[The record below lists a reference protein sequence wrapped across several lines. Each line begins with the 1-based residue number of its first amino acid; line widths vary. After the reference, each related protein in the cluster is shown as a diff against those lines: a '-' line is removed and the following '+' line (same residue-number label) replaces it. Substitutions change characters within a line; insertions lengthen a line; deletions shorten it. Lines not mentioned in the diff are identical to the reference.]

1 MNAMDKIKVLVLDVV
16 SEERNKVAQMLL
28 NVEYITVIG
37 EVESST
43 EAVELIEN
51 NNIDVVLV
59 GSAVEDDGYAVSEKL
74 SSEYPELA
82 IVIMDEKLQEETMH
96 KAIFSGAKDVLIRP
110 IVPARLVDS
119 IYKANQHMKTKVL
132 VHKES
137 VPKTRRRASAGQVY
151 TVFSTKG
158 GVGRTFIAIN
168 LAVALAKTTGKRVV
182 LVDLD
187 LDFGNA
193 ALALNI
199 VPKFTIADIVDD
211 IRNIDQD
218 FIESYLIPHESGI
231 KVLPANAQP
240 MMNEFINAGDIDVIL
255 KTLQNAFDYVV
266 VDMPGGFSE
275 TVNPAFAVADK
286 LLIVTTPEVASVR
299 NVKAAL
305 ITLGELNYPKSKI
318 KVILN
323 KVAKGDRIKL
333 KDVETTLNQDVLA
346 ALRADY
352 KEVISSLNLG
362 IPFVIKNSSRPLTKD
377 FVTLVKKLVD
387 NTELKRRK

>member
-1 MNAMDKIKVLVLDVV
+1 MNSMDKIKVLIVDLV
-16 SEERNKVAQMLL
+16 SEERNEIAKMLL
-28 NVEYITVIG
+28 NVEYISLIG
-37 EVESST
+37 EVESSAET
-43 EAVELIEN
+43 VEVIEN
-51 NNIDVVLV
+51 NNIDVVLI
-59 GSAVEDDGYAVSEKL
+59 GSKVEEDGYAVSERL
-74 SSEYPELA
+74 FAEYPELA
-82 IVIMDEKLQEETMH
+82 IIVLEDKLQEETMH
-96 KAIFSGAKDVLIRP
+96 KAFFSGAKDVLIRP
-110 IVPARLVDS
+110 IVAAKLVDS
-119 IYKANQHMKTKVL
+119 IYKANQHMKPKVL

-137 VPKTRRRASAGQVY
+137 APKVRRKTGQGQVY

-168 LAVALAKTTGKRVV
+168 LAVALAKTTGKKVV

-193 ALALNI
+193 ALALNV

-231 KVLPANAQP
+231 KVLPANSQP
-240 MMNEFINAGDIDVIL
+240 MMNEFINAEDIDVIL
-255 KTLQNAFDYVV
+255 RTLQSAFDYVI
-266 VDMPGGFSE
+266 VDMPGSFSE
-275 TVNPAFAVADK
+275 TINPAFAVADK
-286 LLIVTTPEVASVR
+286 LLIVTTPEVAAVR

-305 ITLGELNYPKSKI
+305 IMLGELNYPKSKI

-323 KVAKGDRIKL
+323 KVGKGDKIKL
-333 KDVETTLNQDVLA
+333 KDVETTLGQDVLA
-346 ALRADY
+346 PLRVDY

-377 FVTLVKKLVD
+377 FVNLVKRLVD
-387 NTELKRRK
+387 STELKRRK